1 MAVAKHFPG
10 LGRVDRDPHFH
21 LPRILVDKREIEEV
35 NLPPF
40 RKAIEE
46 GVSALM
52 RSHAIY
58 PAIDNDR
65 PATMSRD
72 VLTHLIRDEM
82 AFKGLI
88 ITDDLEMGAIAKQW
102 GVVKGA
108 SAAFE
113 AGADILLICENQINI
128 LESIDHIKKR
138 VSTTHICLQRLIQS
152 NERVLQAKKR
162 YLIPGQEISIPAVAS
177 YFGPYQ
183 GLGDLI

>member
-21 LPRILVDKREIEEV
+21 LPQILVDKREIEEV

-52 RSHAIY
+52 TSHAIY

-88 ITDDLEMGAIAKQW
+88 ITDDLEM
-102 GVVKGA
+102 
-108 SAAFE
+108 
-113 AGADILLICENQINI
+113 AGDSQTVGCRERGIGRFRGGCRYI
-128 LESIDHIKKR
+128 IDM
-138 VSTTHICLQRLIQS
+138 
-152 NERVLQAKKR
+152 
-162 YLIPGQEISIPAVAS
+162 
-177 YFGPYQ
+177 
-183 GLGDLI
+183 